1 MRLLIIASD
10 SSGAVSL
17 ASDRVFEDAVEAT
30 REIGRLFGEGVVDA
44 SAAFYTLDMDSA
56 VPVIILQQ
64 PSAEAHPAAVE
75 AVEEPYASEM
85 LEAVAEEPAEEVAE
99 VATAEPVVEDAAPE
113 PVAEGEPVPEAQW
126 PWDLPAVVAD
136 DAAAGSDEPT
146 PPISEAEPQET
157 VEVQEG
163 TAALEEPVPLAAIA
177 EYDFSA
183 FEESAAEV
191 EPEEPVADPVAEMP
205 VADIVAEAVD
215 DAEPVLDDAE
225 PVLAEAV
232 VAEPQGVLEASAPE
246 GEEPG
251 GGATER
257 VYEPG
262 VLNMN
267 EYTCAD
273 CVYINTCPNHDQKK
287 PAECGSFQWKSV

>member
-30 REIGRLFGEGVVDA
+30 REIGRLFGEGAVDA

-64 PSAEAHPAAVE
+64 PSVGAPPAAVE

-85 LEAVAEEPAEEVAE
+85 LETVAEEPAEEVAE
-99 VATAEPVVEDAAPE
+99 VATAEPVAEDAAPE
-113 PVAEGEPVPEAQW
+113 PAAESEPVPEAQW
-126 PWDLPAVVAD
+126 PWDLPAVAAD
-136 DAAAGSDEPT
+136 DAAAGPDEPT
-146 PPISEAEPQET
+146 QPILEAEPEET
-157 VEVQEG
+157 LEAQEG
-163 TAALEEPVPLAAIA
+163 TEVLEEEPVPLAAIA

-183 FEESAAEV
+183 FEESAAEA
-191 EPEEPVADPVAEMP
+191 EPEEPVAGLMAEMP

-215 DAEPVLDDAE
+215 DAEPM
-225 PVLAEAV
+225 LAAAV
-232 VAEPQGVLEASAPE
+232 VAEPQGVLEASAPD

-262 VLNMN
+262 ALNMN